1 LLIIKIGIKKRNELR
16 DEKVEVANRHEIP
29 SPILMSGTSIINGEG
44 LFMALVVGPQS
55 CEGKIESKLMSQDSL
70 EAFTPL

>member
-1 LLIIKIGIKKRNELR
+1 MG
-16 DEKVEVANRHEIP
+16 
-29 SPILMSGTSIINGEG
+29 GTSIINGEG

-55 CEGKIESKLMSQDSL
+55 CEGKIESKLMSQDCV